1 MRVGS
6 KSILFGAHCFF
17 IHPWFVA
24 LAWWRLF
31 GFPWDPRLWV
41 AFFVHDLGYWGKPN
55 MDGPE
60 GETHPELGGR
70 IMGGLFDSIY
80 GSRKYWGFFIKT
92 HLQRIFRIPFGR
104 LPDYDATWKNFTIYH
119 SRSYARKHGASI
131 SKLCIADKLAISL
144 TPYWLYIPLAT
155 LSGEIEEYMA
165 DAKKLHPKNCPND
178 VIYFELQSSNK
189 RLWFRGLRWFM
200 REWVKDNNK
209 FVSIN
214 T

>member
-1 MRVGS
+1 MKVGS
-6 KSILFGAHCFF
+6 KSLLFGVHCFF

-24 LAWWRLF
+24 LAWWRLY

-60 GETHPELGGR
+60 GQTHPELGGR
-70 IMGGLFDSIY
+70 IMGWLFDFHWYTLRGRIY
-80 GSRKYWGFFIKT
+80 KLCYGRVWRACNT
-92 HLQRIFRIPFGR
+92 LHFRSKLSWDWEYF
-104 LPDYDATWKNFTIYH
+104 TKNH
-119 SRSYARKHGASI
+119 SRNYAGANF
-131 SKLCIADKLAISL
+131 SKLCVADKLAIAI
-144 TPYWLYIPLAT
+144 TPWWIYLPLAIA
-155 LSGEIEEYMA
+155 SGEIKEYMA
-165 DAKKLHPKNCPND
+165 DTKKLHPKNCPND
-178 VIYFELQSSNK
+178 VIWFELQSDRK
-189 RLWFRGLRWFM
+189 RLWLRGLQYYM